1 MKNNLSDEIKK
12 AAEILSPAQSVVIF
26 TGAGMSAESGIAT
39 FRDPGGLWDR
49 FDPEEVG
56 TAAGIMSLLS
66 QGGDKIRG
74 MIREVVESFNAAR
87 PNAGHLALAELEKM
101 GLIRS
106 VITQNIDNL
115 HREAGNT
122 RVFEVHGNLYRF
134 RCLNCEKKF
143 YVDRGDLLGRLADIA
158 RGSGPISLEG
168 ILERVPRCSC
178 GGVSRPDV
186 VMFGESVQELG
197 EAVFEA
203 HQSDVMLV
211 LGTSGA
217 VYPAAMVPQEARK
230 AGAILIEVNPTEVVF
245 AAENDVYIREKAAIA
260 MPLIVEEVKKRK
272 KVKNPNK

>member
-1 MKNNLSDEIKK
+1 MKKNLTEEVKQ
-12 AAEILSPAQSVVIF
+12 AAEILSRAKSAVVF

-49 FDPEEVG
+49 FDPAEVG
-56 TAAGIMSLLS
+56 TASGIMSFLS
-66 QGGDKIRG
+66 SGGDKIREI
-74 MIREVVESFNAAR
+74 IREVAESFNSAR

-101 GLIRS
+101 GVIRS

-122 RVFEVHGNLYRF
+122 QVFEVHGNLYRF

-143 YVDRGDLLGRLADIA
+143 FVERGVLLGSLGDIA
-158 RGSGPISLEG
+158 RGSGPLSLEG
-168 ILERVPRCSC
+168 ILERVPHCTC
-178 GGVSRPDV
+178 GGIGRPDV

-197 EAVFEA
+197 ESIFEA

-217 VYPAAMVPQEARK
+217 VYPAAMVPHEARK
-230 AGAILIEVNPTEVVF
+230 AGAVLIEVNPTEKVF
-245 AAENDVYIREKAAIA
+245 AEKNDIYIREKAAVA
-260 MPLIVEEVKKRK
+260 MPLIVEEVKKKRK
-272 KVKNPNK
+272 K

>member
-1 MKNNLSDEIKK
+1 MKTNLPEAIKK
-12 AAEILSPAQSVVIF
+12 AAEIISRAKSVVIF

-56 TAAGIMSLLS
+56 TTAGIMSFLS
-66 QGGDKIRG
+66 EGGDKIREI
-74 MIREVVESFNAAR
+74 IREVVESFGAAR

-101 GLIRS
+101 GLIQS

-122 RVFEVHGNLYRF
+122 KVFEVHGNLYRF

-143 YVDRGDLLGRLADIA
+143 FVDRGDLLGRLRDIA
-158 RGSGPISLEG
+158 RGAGPLSLEG
-168 ILERVPRCSC
+168 ILERIPRCAC

-186 VMFGESVQELG
+186 VMFGESVQELDESII
-197 EAVFEA
+197 EAR
-203 HQSDVMLV
+203 QSDVMLV

-217 VYPAAMVPQEARK
+217 VYPAAMVPQQARK
-230 AGAILIEVNPTEVVF
+230 AGAILIEVNPTEKVF

-260 MPLIVEEVKKRK
+260 MPLIVEEVKKQKSKSLRS
-272 KVKNPNK
+272 

>member
-1 MKNNLSDEIKK
+1 MSFLSE
-12 AAEILSPAQSVVIF
+12 
-26 TGAGMSAESGIAT
+26 
-39 FRDPGGLWDR
+39 
-49 FDPEEVG
+49 
-56 TAAGIMSLLS
+56 
-66 QGGDKIRG
+66 GGDKIREI
-74 MIREVVESFNAAR
+74 IREVAESFGAAR

-122 RVFEVHGNLYRF
+122 KVFEVHGNLYRF

-143 YVDRGDLLGRLADIA
+143 FVDRGDLLGRLRDIA
-158 RGSGPISLEG
+158 RGAGPLSLEG
-168 ILERVPRCSC
+168 ILERIPRCAC

-186 VMFGESVQELG
+186 VMFGESVQELA
-197 EAVFEA
+197 ESIVEA

-217 VYPAAMVPQEARK
+217 VYPAAMVPQQARK
-230 AGAILIEVNPTEVVF
+230 AGAILIEVNPTERVF

-260 MPLIVEEVKKRK
+260 MPLIGEEVKKQKSKSLRA
-272 KVKNPNK
+272 

>member
-1 MKNNLSDEIKK
+1 MKTNLPEAINK
-12 AAEILSPAQSVVIF
+12 AAEILSRAKSVVIF

-56 TAAGIMSLLS
+56 TAEGIMSFLS
-66 QGGDKIRG
+66 EGGDKIREI
-74 MIREVVESFNAAR
+74 IREVVESFGAAR

-122 RVFEVHGNLYRF
+122 KVFEVHGNLFRF

-143 YVDRGDLLGRLADIA
+143 FVDREDLLGRLRDIA
-158 RGSGPISLEG
+158 QGAGPLSLEG
-168 ILERVPRCSC
+168 ILERIPRCAC

-186 VMFGESVQELG
+186 VMFGESVQELD
-197 EAVFEA
+197 ESIFEA

-217 VYPAAMVPQEARK
+217 VYPAAMVPQQARK
-230 AGAILIEVNPTEVVF
+230 AGAILIEVNPTEKVF

-260 MPLIVEEVKKRK
+260 MPLIVEELKKKKRK
-272 KVKNPNK
+272 